1 MRPLTSHEETR
12 MKELDGKTAIISGG
26 AEGIGLGIAQVL
38 GRYGMNIVIADINAE
53 QLEKAR
59 QTLEQADIPVLAVS
73 LDVVDVEQW
82 RAVAEHAIEQFG
94 KVHMLVNNAGVG
106 GAPNPIGISSEQ
118 DWRWVVDVN
127 LMGVVNGAQTVI
139 PLIQAHGQGGW
150 VINVA
155 SMAGFVPL
163 PMASAYSA
171 TKAAVVAMSESW
183 HAELQHENIHVAVLC
198 PGFVKTRINL
208 SQRNRQAQYESDGGS
223 PSGSKLQ
230 AQLGQQMQSVLD
242 AGAPPE
248 LIAER
253 VVEAIAA
260 KELYIVTHPNFRPA
274 VDARFA
280 AINECFKRAE
290 SSPLLVDIVTQ
301 KIPGFD

>member
-1 MRPLTSHEETR
+1 M
-12 MKELDGKTAIISGG
+12 
-26 AEGIGLGIAQVL
+26 
-38 GRYGMNIVIADINAE
+38 
-53 QLEKAR
+53 
-59 QTLEQADIPVLAVS
+59 LAVS
-73 LDVVDVEQW
+73 LDVVAVEQW
-82 RAVAEHAIEQFG
+82 RTVAEQAIDRFG

-106 GAPNPIGISSEQ
+106 GAPNPIDISSEQ
-118 DWRWVVDVN
+118 DWRWIVDVN

-139 PLIQAHGQGGW
+139 PLIKAHGEGGW

-183 HAELQHENIHVAVLC
+183 HAELQDQGIHVAVLC

-208 SQRNRQAQYESDGGS
+208 SQRNRQAQYASGGDSRSESALHA
-223 PSGSKLQ
+223 K
-230 AQLGQQMQSVLD
+230 LGQQMQSVLD

-260 KELYIVTHPNFRPA
+260 KELYIVTHPNFRPV
-274 VDARFA
+274 VDARFS
-280 AINECFKRAE
+280 AINQCFERAE
-290 SSPLLVDIVTQ
+290 SSPLLVDIVKQ
-301 KIPGFD
+301 RIPGLD

>member
-1 MRPLTSHEETR
+1 

-59 QTLEQADIPVLAVS
+59 QNLEQAGTPVLAVS
-73 LDVVDVEQW
+73 LDVVAVEQW
-82 RAVAEHAIEQFG
+82 RKVAEQAMDRFG

-106 GAPNPIGISSEQ
+106 GAPKPIDTSSEQ

-127 LMGVVNGAQTVI
+127 LMGVVNGAQTII
-139 PLIQAHGQGGW
+139 PLIKAHGEGGW
-150 VINVA
+150 VVNVA

-183 HAELQHENIHVAVLC
+183 HAELQDQNIHVAVLC

-208 SQRNRQAQYESDGGS
+208 SQRNRQAQYESDDS
-223 PSGSKLQ
+223 LQSGSKRQ
-230 AQLGQQMQSVLD
+230 AKLGQQMQSVLD

-248 LIAER
+248 LIGER

-260 KELYIVTHPNFRPA
+260 KELYIVTHPNFRSA
-274 VDARFA
+274 VDARFS
-280 AINECFKRAE
+280 AITQCFKRAE
-290 SSPLLVDIVTQ
+290 SSPLLVDIVKQ
-301 KIPGFD
+301 KIPGLD

>member
-1 MRPLTSHEETR
+1 
-12 MKELDGKTAIISGG
+12 MKELDGTTAIISGG

-59 QTLEQADIPVLAVS
+59 QNLEQAGTPVLAVS
-73 LDVVDVEQW
+73 LDVVAAEQW
-82 RAVAEHAIEQFG
+82 RKVAEQAIDRFG

-106 GAPNPIGISSEQ
+106 GAPSPIDTSSEQ

-139 PLIQAHGQGGW
+139 PLIKAHGEGGW
-150 VINVA
+150 VVNVA

-183 HAELQHENIHVAVLC
+183 HAELQDQNIHVAVLC

-208 SQRNRQAQYESDGGS
+208 SHRNRQAQYESDGS
-223 PSGSKLQ
+223 SQSGSKRQ
-230 AQLGQQMQSVLD
+230 AKLGQQMQSVLD

-260 KELYIVTHPNFRPA
+260 KELYIVTHPNFRP
-274 VDARFA
+274 VVEARFS
-280 AINECFKRAE
+280 AINQCFKRAE
-290 SSPLLVDIVTQ
+290 SSPLLVDIVKQ
-301 KIPGFD
+301 KIPGLD

>member
-1 MRPLTSHEETR
+1 

-59 QTLEQADIPVLAVS
+59 QSLEQAGTPVLAVS
-73 LDVVDVEQW
+73 LDVVAVEQW
-82 RAVAEHAIEQFG
+82 RKVTEQAVDRFG
-94 KVHMLVNNAGVG
+94 KVHMLV
-106 GAPNPIGISSEQ
+106 SEQ

-139 PLIQAHGQGGW
+139 PLIKAHGEGGW
-150 VINVA
+150 VVNVA

-183 HAELQHENIHVAVLC
+183 HAELQDQNIHVAVLC

-208 SQRNRQAQYESDGGS
+208 SQRNRQAQYESDDS
-223 PSGSKLQ
+223 LQSGSKLQ
-230 AQLGQQMQSVLD
+230 AKLGQQMQSVLD

-248 LIAER
+248 LIGER

-260 KELYIVTHPNFRPA
+260 KELYIVTHPNFRSA
-274 VDARFA
+274 VDARFS
-280 AINECFKRAE
+280 AITECFKRAE
-290 SSPLLVDIVTQ
+290 SSPLLADIVKQ
-301 KIPGFD
+301 KIPGLD

>member
-1 MRPLTSHEETR
+1 
-12 MKELDGKTAIISGG
+12 MKELHGKTVIISGG

-38 GRYGMNIVIADINAE
+38 GRYGMNIVIADINPE
-53 QLEKAR
+53 QLEKAK
-59 QTLEQADIPVLAVS
+59 QHLEQAGTPVLAVS
-73 LDVVDVEQW
+73 LDVVAVEQW
-82 RAVAEHAIEQFG
+82 RTVAEQAIDRFG
-94 KVHMLVNNAGVG
+94 KIHMLVNNAGVG
-106 GAPNPIGISSEQ
+106 GAPNPIDVSSEQ

-139 PLIQAHGQGGW
+139 PLIKAHGEGGW

-183 HAELQHENIHVAVLC
+183 HAELQDQNIHVAVLC

-208 SQRNRQAQYESDGGS
+208 SQRNRQAQYASDDG
-223 PSGSKLQ
+223 SGSGSALHAK
-230 AQLGQQMQSVLD
+230 LGQQMQSVLD

-260 KELYIVTHPNFRPA
+260 KELYIVTHPNFRP
-274 VDARFA
+274 VVEARFS
-280 AINECFKRAE
+280 AINQCFKRAE
-290 SSPLLVDIVTQ
+290 SSPLLVDIVKQ
-301 KIPGFD
+301 KIPGLD